1 MSEKGF
7 LDTIENNWEK
17 MKEDISLLTSK
28 DNAFKVNLLLDSM
41 ENNLSVIKAIL
52 DCKIEVDDDIDE
64 DEMIKSVD
72 VHYTVRIVKYI
83 LKFLDKCEK
92 DGDEKSFYN
101 GDLITSYGT
110 DYEDLKTE
118 KFIMKYLKNRG
129 IDITINKPSN
139 VNTSRVV
146 YFNFNNAHINDVRKV
161 LNEIPIKLLEAKW
174 Q

>member
-1 MSEKGF
+1 MIKKEI
-7 LDTIENNWEK
+7 LDTIENRWEK
-17 MKEDISLLTSK
+17 MKEDISLHVSK
-28 DNAFKVNLLLDSM
+28 EDALKVNLLLESM
-41 ENNLSVIKAIL
+41 ENNWSVIKAIL

-64 DEMIKSVD
+64 EEMIKSVD

-139 VNTSRVV
+139 NVSTSRVV
-146 YFNFNNAHINDVRKV
+146 YFNFNNAHINDVRKA

-174 Q
+174 